1 MFSVLALSGN
11 AHISG
16 LRNPL
21 CRSPFGPGRWLFWDR
36 FVLVLGG
43 YGHFR
48 IIDCWAWPNS

>member
-1 MFSVLALSGN
+1 MFSVVALSGN

-43 YGHFR
+43 CGHFR
-48 IIDCWAWPNS
+48 IIDCWARPNS